1 MNINNIE
8 ANYYALFLAIVF
20 NTSAKNALMDMG
32 ISPDNEGS
40 RKYERKCN

>member
-1 MNINNIE
+1 MNKHIE

-40 RKYERKCN
+40 RKHEWKYD

>member
-1 MNINNIE
+1 MNEHIE

-20 NTSAKNALMDMG
+20 NTSAKDALMDMK